1 MNIHYIKAGQYPK
14 MLGVSTQSITVL
26 LDKLGKGEK
35 DLLDDIYSQLYKE
48 IKAIA
53 FNQISQL
60 NTGKTIT
67 PTVIANECYI
77 KLAKKNNI
85 NLSNKRHFLNYLAK
99 SMRLLL
105 IDILRSKSSQK
116 RHHLTVHQNLS
127 LVVGEQDVNI
137 EWLEIDLLLKK
148 IERINVE
155 YSQLLEYKL
164 IFNLTFKEISALVNK
179 SERQVMRNWNNA
191 TTLIMALTKENRD
204 DESENGSLETSQ

>member
-1 MNIHYIKAGQYPK
+1 M
-14 MLGVSTQSITVL
+14 STHSITVL
-26 LDKLGKGEK
+26 LQKLSKGETN
-35 DLLDDIYSQLYKE
+35 LLDDVYSQLYKE

-53 FNQISQL
+53 LNQINQL
-60 NTGKTIT
+60 NTGSTIT

-105 IDILRSKSSQK
+105 IDILRSKSSKK
-116 RHHLTVHQNLS
+116 RQHIAIEENFS
-127 LVVGEQDVNI
+127 LVIGDEDVNL

-148 IERINVE
+148 IERINIE

-164 IFNLTFKEISALVNK
+164 IFNLTFKEISTLIHK
-179 SERQVMRNWNNA
+179 SERQVMRLWNQA
-191 TTLIMALTKENRD
+191 VTLIMALSKEIRST
-204 DESENGSLETSQ
+204 EKKKHEPQNGGLETDQ